1 MPLPFAPPAGPSVSD
16 GVQAD
21 IQEIKKML
29 QSRSE
34 ATRNASNISSD
45 DLQAVL
51 ISLKCRVISVE
62 DQELEVMEDVEYAWA
77 ANKYEPQ
84 QQEEYLQALEQ
95 EACSILQQHSLLT
108 RQTSFGACLES
119 FLYITCHNLVAQA
132 SCFEVCLVVHHCLL
146 CFWPLVK

>member
-1 MPLPFAPPAGPSVSD
+1 MPLHFAPPAGPSVSD

-29 QSRSE
+29 QTRSE
-34 ATRNASNISSD
+34 ATRYASNISSD

-62 DQELEVMEDVEYAWA
+62 DQELEVMEDIEYAWA
-77 ANKYEPQ
+77 ANKYE

-95 EACSILQQHSLLT
+95 EACSILQ
-108 RQTSFGACLES
+108 
-119 FLYITCHNLVAQA
+119 
-132 SCFEVCLVVHHCLL
+132 
-146 CFWPLVK
+146 